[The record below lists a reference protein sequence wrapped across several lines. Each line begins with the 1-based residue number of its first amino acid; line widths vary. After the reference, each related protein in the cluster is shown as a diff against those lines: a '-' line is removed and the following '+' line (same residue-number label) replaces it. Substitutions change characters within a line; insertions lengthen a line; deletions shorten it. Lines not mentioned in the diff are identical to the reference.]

1 MPLSLPL
8 QHRVPSCALG
18 SGNQSD
24 EAPSPLRAASL
35 PGRGRPTQM
44 IPTATALLVLAI
56 ISALVGSTEV
66 AWRAA
71 CLAAAFYGATFLWF
85 LLGVFAGRRVHL

>member
-1 MPLSLPL
+1 
-8 QHRVPSCALG
+8 
-18 SGNQSD
+18 
-24 EAPSPLRAASL
+24 
-35 PGRGRPTQM
+35 M

-71 CLAAAFYGATFLWF
+71 CVAAAFYGATFLWF